1 MDIDAINQSEG
12 PPGDSSH
19 FNASNS
25 ALNEPKPPDIGRK
38 RKTDV
43 APDDSMDLDGESSD
57 AVENGELEPSFVTA
71 GSVMADDSFDDTQE
85 ASNALNTLNEGPEMS
100 IMDSFETSVSK
111 NSSHHV
117 IEEEHDPLLA
127 AKGDTVMISPS
138 PTSSSDLSKPTS
150 TSDSV
155 EITNVYIKEKNPK
168 SQKNNLSE
176 NEEIKKNQENRKS
189 KKQTSGAPLTDS
201 IWNGQNASLQH
212 HKNNSSIKLL
222 SKDRLIKDLEKLG
235 SGLNKNWEEDKFTDD
250 LTFKK
255 IRRLGFAKNYVT
267 SHSQQEWA
275 GEQGRIDRWNIPQE
289 FLIDSLSLLG
299 EHEYQ
304 KRAIELRIDR
314 FEYKDTQLD
323 PSKELSLKEKLEVIE
338 DHFSHL
344 PEKFYE
350 TALQLETKLKQVR
363 AAKTNFLDLLAK
375 ATGEDKEARPSYL
388 RAIHENEIQERDL
401 MAQLTK
407 ENTLR
412 AIVPL
417 MMIRPLSNSTAYM
430 SLSPIEGPKTSTQG
444 PSLLMSLKKL
454 LRQGYEGSTSDYY
467 FKLSMIPSKP
477 LANMFLVGLEH
488 PSDHKNP
495 EMAISE
501 LFNRGSMQITSSHNL
516 NFSKFP
522 SDVYSVEEKVKY
534 EILVAHSERIRN
546 TYYLDKDKEKSKSF
560 YLIATDS
567 GKVPTRKNANLP
579 NYSLEI
585 ISTFKFCSYCHESD
599 HPTFK
604 CTKTNKNRTTY
615 YPLSTPMVA
624 TYTSARESTTDNGS
638 KFRKV
643 RTGAFTEVTKGVK
656 PQKIQQTIVNH
667 GSNSFMN
674 LPMEEPP
681 SSTTDPTSTTAF
693 SRQPTST
700 PTTPR
705 QRQTQSQTPATK
717 TKTTQDLD
725 SEDIVIQTTT
735 SIQTEANTITP
746 PSTPFTV
753 QTHKTTDTPSS
764 MGASSTRRTPYS
776 RPINKRQDATSPT
789 QRLEPLRARKTP
801 SRQNTA
807 QLADARS
814 WSERYPQRL
823 RDNPPKTGSVD
834 FSFSQIG
841 SSIDPLKSTN
851 TTPAMIS
858 SPIGSSFSITE
869 ASQQQLANPIQL
881 RSEVLPSQ
889 DTIPDWSTLQ
899 DTSTNDTPSQLN

>member
-1 MDIDAINQSEG
+1 MRGSNSRGHRPADLKSAALDHSANPPFFKGETSKYKFKLQISRDRPHAINQSEG

-19 FNASNS
+19 FYASNS
-25 ALNEPKPPDIGRK
+25 ALKEPKPPDIGRK

-57 AVENGELEPSFVTA
+57 AVENDELEPSFVTA
-71 GSVMADDSFDDTQE
+71 GSVIADDSFEDTQE
-85 ASNALNTLNEGPEMS
+85 ASNALNTLNEAPEMS
-100 IMDSFETSVSK
+100 TMDSFETSVSK

-117 IEEEHDPLLA
+117 IEEEHDTVLA
-127 AKGDTVMISPS
+127 AKGDTVMISPN
-138 PTSSSDLSKPTS
+138 PTSSSDWSKPTS
-150 TSDSV
+150 T
-155 EITNVYIKEKNPK
+155 K
-168 SQKNNLSE
+168 
-176 NEEIKKNQENRKS
+176 
-189 KKQTSGAPLTDS
+189 
-201 IWNGQNASLQH
+201 
-212 HKNNSSIKLL
+212 
-222 SKDRLIKDLEKLG
+222 
-235 SGLNKNWEEDKFTDD
+235 
-250 LTFKK
+250 
-255 IRRLGFAKNYVT
+255 
-267 SHSQQEWA
+267 
-275 GEQGRIDRWNIPQE
+275 
-289 FLIDSLSLLG
+289 
-299 EHEYQ
+299 HEYQ

-323 PSKELSLKEKLEVIE
+323 PSKELSLKEKLAVIE

-344 PEKFYE
+344 PEKFSE

-375 ATGEDKEARPSYL
+375 ATGEDKDARPSYL

-401 MAQLTK
+401 MVQLTK

-615 YPLSTPMVA
+615 YPPSTPMVA
-624 TYTSARESTTDNGS
+624 TYTSNRESTTDNGS

-656 PQKIQQTIVNH
+656 PQKIQQTIVNN

-693 SRQPTST
+693 SRQPTSHW
-700 PTTPR
+700 
-705 QRQTQSQTPATK
+705 A
-717 TKTTQDLD
+717 
-725 SEDIVIQTTT
+725 
-735 SIQTEANTITP
+735 
-746 PSTPFTV
+746 
-753 QTHKTTDTPSS
+753 
-764 MGASSTRRTPYS
+764 
-776 RPINKRQDATSPT
+776 
-789 QRLEPLRARKTP
+789 
-801 SRQNTA
+801 
-807 QLADARS
+807 
-814 WSERYPQRL
+814 WSAALLY
-823 RDNPPKTGSVD
+823 V
-834 FSFSQIG
+834 
-841 SSIDPLKSTN
+841 
-851 TTPAMIS
+851 
-858 SPIGSSFSITE
+858 
-869 ASQQQLANPIQL
+869 
-881 RSEVLPSQ
+881 
-889 DTIPDWSTLQ
+889 
-899 DTSTNDTPSQLN
+899 